1 MSNIDVG
8 SYYFIANPV
17 GVSNFQDACQAVRDS
32 LANEYLEPG
41 EVEDIID
48 RFKARIREVKS
59 HG

>member
-1 MSNIDVG
+1 MSRIDIG

-17 GVSNFQDACQAVRDS
+17 GVSNLQDACQAVRDS
-32 LANEYLEPG
+32 LANEDLHPS

-48 RFKARIREVKS
+48 RFKTRIREVKS